1 MNILYKIM
9 HLVTMYKVRT
19 SPSTQEGTLQIK
31 YKILQ
36 MRISLLIYDLVM

>member
-9 HLVTMYKVRT
+9 YLVTMYKLQT

-31 YKILQ
+31 YYILQ
-36 MRISLLIYDLVM
+36 MRISLVIYD